1 MLNANGQL
9 PISSGMPQN
18 AAIARRHL
26 KQWLQQIFGHS
37 HAHIKIRL
45 KGNHLHILIESD
57 PSPEAESIMAMLSQA
72 LAVEVPECCVPL
84 RSAQIHRL
92 VVYGRCLGGNQPVWT
107 KVIDLNGDAT
117 AILGDRPLTTATS
130 DQPASGHVD
139 PTAAYFAQAQQ
150 GDPDAIARYLSNAL
164 SRMGVAVRAKI
175 KTESADSGRS
185 SSQPASSQ
193 PSPDL
198 SPLSRLFIVCESAY
212 SPDLSLLRDVIAQ
225 RLRALELQQL
235 RDALVFG
242 QVSGELQPEWILRV
256 DLTPTADILKEWAR
270 WGDVQAIAHLLNRH
284 LAEQSIELSALLKDA
299 TLHLSC
305 AGSRGTV
312 PDQASAIAAIAPLLQ
327 GLMPQGIQAAALYGV
342 TTSSTAVAAIPAWVH
357 WVELPA
363 AHNPQLAISTLDL
376 ARQNHLAAIT
386 FLLTRLVNP
395 DLSDKLATGGIRVQI
410 RQKGDLLHIMTD
422 APHCPRQDAVAAPIA
437 RFLKP
442 LEIDSVAGV
451 RVYGRRSG
459 QRMPLWHYGLDFSGD
474 RLGSTAPPE
483 FAASDMNLSNVHL
496 SDIHLSDVHI
506 DELLSPAGALVP
518 WSEPQ
523 TDDRRSAIAQIAD
536 RALEKIQRSL
546 IQTQLFIPLESAPL
560 NPSLGVSKISDKPS
574 RQRLGVGLVWGIVG
588 LLLALQIDWLL
599 GYWLQRSS
607 QAQIA
612 QVQTSAMSLTS
623 SPKLATTQLP
633 NLSLSKKTSDAT
645 AFNASSFTQPG
656 EMAWSP
662 AIDSLN
668 HKVLPASPMQAKA
681 DTLNA
686 TLDYPS
692 FNSRQFDRQLAVY
705 NSYLEIFGAPDV
717 LIMGSSRALRGIDP
731 AALEK
736 ALAKQGYTG
745 VQIFN
750 FGVNGATAQVVDL
763 VVQHILP
770 QDKLPKLLLFAD
782 GARAFNSARM
792 DITYNGMV
800 TSEGYRTLTGGKPP
814 IASTT
819 IAQLPTAKQQPN
831 GTPASVT
838 EEAAPSPANPYQ
850 QVNELVTKQLGGLS
864 AVYRQRDRLKNQL
877 REQLISLLPPT
888 LSPNVLASSDSF
900 INSSSPV
907 ASASSAPSLSA
918 DGQGMIDIDGF
929 LPLPVRFNPVTYYQK
944 YARVS
949 GEYDSDYE
957 SFSLEG
963 VQTEAMIAIAQY
975 AQSQKLPLVFVNLPL
990 TQEYLDPSRKRH
1002 EDAFQQQML
1011 SLAPEFGFIYRD
1023 LSGALTT
1030 QPDYFSDPSHL
1041 NRYGAYAVSQRLAQD
1056 VMIPWQI
1063 AK

>member
-9 PISSGMPQN
+9 PISFGTPQK
-18 AAIARRHL
+18 AAIARRQL

-37 HAHIKIRL
+37 QAHIKIRL
-45 KGNHLHILIESD
+45 KGNHLHILMESD

-72 LAVEVPECCVPL
+72 LAVDVPECSLPL

-92 VVYGRCLGGNQPVWT
+92 VVYGRRIGGNQPVWT
-107 KVIDLNGDAT
+107 KVIDLNWDAT
-117 AILGDRPLTTATS
+117 AILGDRPLTTSTP
-130 DQPASGHVD
+130 DKPASGQGA
-139 PTAAYFAQAQQ
+139 PAAAYFAQAQQ

-164 SRMGVAVRAKI
+164 NSLGVAVRAKI
-175 KTESADSGRS
+175 KTESPDSGRS
-185 SSQPASSQ
+185 SSQPSS
-193 PSPDL
+193 DL

-212 SPDLSLLRDVIAQ
+212 SPDLSLLRDVVAQ
-225 RLRALELQQL
+225 RLRELELQQI

-256 DLTPTADILKEWAR
+256 DLTPTEDILKEWAR
-270 WGDVQAIAHLLNRH
+270 WGDVQAIAQLLNRH

-305 AGSRGTV
+305 AGSNGTV
-312 PDQASAIAAIAPLLQ
+312 PDQASAIAAIEPLLQ
-327 GLMPQGIQAAALYGV
+327 GLMPQGIQAATLYGV
-342 TTSSTAVAAIPAWVH
+342 MTFSTAVAATPAWVH

-376 ARQNHLAAIT
+376 ARQDNLAAIT

-422 APHCPRQDAVAAPIA
+422 APNCPRQDAVAAPIA

-442 LEIDSVAGV
+442 LDVGSVSGV

-474 RLGSTAPPE
+474 RLVPTAPPE
-483 FAASDMNLSNVHL
+483 FAESDMSLSSVHL
-496 SDIHLSDVHI
+496 SDIHI
-506 DELLSPAGALVP
+506 DELLSPAGAIVP

-523 TDDRRSAIAQIAD
+523 TDDRRSAIAQIAE
-536 RALEKIQRSL
+536 RTLEKIQRSL
-546 IQTQLFIPLESAPL
+546 IQTQLFIPLDSAPL
-560 NPSLGVSKISDKPS
+560 NPSLNLTKISDAPS
-574 RQRLGVGLVWGIVG
+574 RQRLGVGLIWGIVG

-607 QAQIA
+607 QAQTA
-612 QVQTSAMSLTS
+612 QVQTSAVSLTS
-623 SPKLATTQLP
+623 SPKSATTQPP
-633 NLSLSKKTSDAT
+633 NLPLSKKASDAT

-656 EMAWSP
+656 EIALSQSV
-662 AIDSLN
+662 DSLN
-668 HKVLPASPMQAKA
+668 NKVLPASPMQAKA
-681 DTLNA
+681 DMLNA

-692 FNSRQFDRQLAVY
+692 FNSRQLDRQLAVY
-705 NSYLEIFGAPDV
+705 KSYLEIFGAPDV
-717 LIMGSSRALRGIDP
+717 LVIGSSRTLRGIDP
-731 AALEK
+731 VALEK

-745 VQIFN
+745 VQVFN

-763 VVQHILP
+763 LVQHVLP

-792 DITYNGMV
+792 DITYNGMI
-800 TSEGYRTLTGGKPP
+800 TSEGYRTLTGGRPP

-838 EEAAPSPANPYQ
+838 EEAASSAANRYQ
-850 QVNELVTKQLGGLS
+850 QVNEVLTKQLGGLS
-864 AVYRQRDRLKNQL
+864 AVYSQRDRLKTRL
-877 REQLISLLPPT
+877 REQLISLLPPA
-888 LSPNVLASSDSF
+888 LSPNVLASSDSL
-900 INSSSPV
+900 INSSSPA

-963 VQTEAMIAIAQY
+963 VQTESMIAIAQY

-1023 LSGALTT
+1023 LSSALTT
-1030 QPDYFSDPSHL
+1030 KPDYFSDPSHL

-1056 VMIPWQI
+1056 VMIPWQV